1 MRRFD
6 DIFQND
12 KEELSK
18 VAQYCEQDTSFTSPP
33 KSASSK
39 RHEPSDFGLHCRHR
53 LLADHFGDVP
63 ESVKCRGTCD
73 VCADPL
79 AVAREIEHM
88 RSVCAA
94 RRSGLGT
101 ASSDEFP
108 NGDPDLYGGGRRSAN
123 RYAFSIKVELNKQ
136 I

>member
-1 MRRFD
+1 M
-6 DIFQND
+6 
-12 KEELSK
+12 EELSK

-33 KSASSK
+33 KSASSTRGS
-39 RHEPSDFGLHCRHR
+39 RHEPSDFGLRCRHR
-53 LLADHFGDVP
+53 LLADHFGDAP
-63 ESVKCRGTCD
+63 SSVKCCGTCD

-101 ASSDEFP
+101 TSSEEFP
-108 NGDPDLYGGGRRSAN
+108 NGGDPELYGGGRRSAN
-123 RYAFSIKVELNKQ
+123 RYTFSIKVELLCLLNHIKV
-136 I
+136 